1 MKLDLIYIQSNI
13 TFSLL
18 HDQYLQYCII
28 ERLRN
33 QIILDT
39 TDIVVPLFD

>member
-18 HDQYLQYCII
+18 HDQYLQYCIK
-28 ERLRN
+28 RPQN
-33 QIILDT
+33 QVILDT